1 MRAYDLVTVMSWTTY
16 FEDFSCKA
24 ATCLESPPDLDL
36 KDRGGAWDDD
46 NVPSTNDS
54 LNTRGSH
61 QPDVL

>member
-24 ATCLESPPDLDL
+24 APCLESPPDLDL

-46 NVPSTNDS
+46 NVAIY
-54 LNTRGSH
+54 
-61 QPDVL
+61 Q